1 MAGLSKDSL
10 ETVATTEHSRAE
22 LLESSKLSGAT
33 GGSEAG
39 TKRKEHPKSTG
50 KRFKALG
57 NVVLA
62 MRRFQASINPTVT
75 FGTPPSSQN
84 GSAASSGAV
93 AAGHSGGAEATSVR
107 RGPRDPGNASKL
119 KRMHTSSR
127 NRFATVLQPLEKEL

>member
-62 MRRFQASINPTVT
+62 MRRFQGGPWRRHC
-75 FGTPPSSQN
+75 
-84 GSAASSGAV
+84 SAAAKESLGPAALPSLMQHWQPHYHLPSHHELSGFFRV
-93 AAGHSGGAEATSVR
+93 AAVDFPKSA
-107 RGPRDPGNASKL
+107 
-119 KRMHTSSR
+119 
-127 NRFATVLQPLEKEL
+127 